1 MSVSSW
7 TFIKKHDREPL
18 FGHGNTFDRGRPV
31 VGDLFHFVSPYR
43 TPSVRSSILNH
54 VRRELHTF
62 SLFISG
68 IKGEVDIQYF
78 PQICFVGNLILQD
91 HFCHAHDS
99 ITEIRDVHVSFS
111 GKIFVHWHS
120 NISDLSFCT
129 IE

>member
-1 MSVSSW
+1 M
-7 TFIKKHDREPL
+7 T
-18 FGHGNTFDRGRPV
+18 
-31 VGDLFHFVSPYR
+31 VSPCLDMA
-43 TPSVRSSILNH
+43 TLSIGADLWSEISSISFPHTEHLLSGALSSTMYG
-54 VRRELHTF
+54 ESYTQYTF

-78 PQICFVGNLILQD
+78 PQICFVGNIILQD